1 MARWDLDR
9 GVYALATGV
18 FRVNYLPF
26 VTIALA
32 QAAFQTLPVVSVGD
46 PAAAEGPPAG
56 AVLGLLGASLL
67 QSVLLYLSLVTLMT
81 GERAAEGAFRWARFG
96 GFLWRLML
104 LGLPPALVWAA
115 TLAEAGGAF
124 ALLSLLVTL
133 GVLGLFGTVLP
144 DVAGGGDGRLG
155 AALARGRRSFG
166 AFLRWMLAG
175 PVLASIAL
183 GVGFGVLSLAIIGA
197 GLGASGPPQALEPDA
212 WFIGLLTLL
221 GALGGAYVAALT
233 AAALAKAWA
242 AGGGTLTPGRPA

>member
-9 GVYALATGV
+9 GVHPLATAV

-26 VTIALA
+26 ATIALA
-32 QAAFQTLPVVSVGD
+32 QAALQTLPVAGAD
-46 PAAAEGPPAG
+46 AGGAATAAEGPPPG
-56 AVLGLLGASLL
+56 ALLGLLGASLL

-115 TLAEAGGAF
+115 AFAGAGGAF
-124 ALLSLLVTL
+124 AILSLFVTFA
-133 GVLGLFGTVLP
+133 VLGLFGTVLA
-144 DVAGGGDGRLG
+144 DVAGGGDGHLG
-155 AALARGRRSFG
+155 AALARGRRSLG
-166 AFLRWMLAG
+166 AFLGWMLVG
-175 PVLASIAL
+175 PVLASMAL
-183 GVGFGVLSLAIIGA
+183 GLGFGVLSVAILGIGI
-197 GLGASGPPQALEPDA
+197 GASGPPEALVPEA

-233 AAALAKAWA
+233 AAALAKAWW
-242 AGGGTLTPGRPA
+242 AGGG